1 MADRTEGDAGRIWR
15 STGAVRW
22 IDHRLPVFIFLNH
35 EFARFQTFSSSRR
48 SSPASLPCCHRSSS
62 CPGSTPRRSGARASA
77 RFIGGC
83 SGFSSST
90 SSCWAGSGHIGQ
102 KTADREG
109 QSGITGDFVLIAK
122 EVNPV
127 LRALRGNG
135 IEIAALHGH
144 MLDEQPRAFFMHFGA
159 NDGAQSW
166 RREGCP

>member
-1 MADRTEGDAGRIWR
+1 
-15 STGAVRW
+15 
-22 IDHRLPVFIFLNH
+22 
-35 EFARFQTFSSSRR
+35 
-48 SSPASLPCCHRSSS
+48 
-62 CPGSTPRRSGARASA
+62 
-77 RFIGGC
+77 
-83 SGFSSST
+83 
-90 SSCWAGSGHIGQ
+90 
-102 KTADREG
+102 
-109 QSGITGDFVLIAK
+109 VLIAK